1 MNFMNNNN
9 NNNNNPYAGGAVYDP
24 FATQLNGNTNNQN
37 MYNTNNIGPNTAAPT
52 NNVYQNTN
60 VRAPYLDPGPVFTAV
75 AFDARPYVRFSSYNI
90 PAFTGYVLDSPK
102 LKAAKD
108 IIVMILNTGIGAAAD
123 NMLYTDKSYVC
134 SLSDNSSLTI
144 KIKVE
149 LKSAGNTIPALYN
162 EVTSSNELGL
172 GSVIDESYFRAN
184 PNILQSTSIKSNYK
198 SSPDTFVKDFIQ
210 GLSNYI
216 DTISNYINDSMYRE
230 NDVMVMPYAL
240 KIFMETSR
248 LEYGPI
254 AIRPTLTIINN
265 NWIVAFG
272 YELTPDVTMK
282 LKSDT
287 RF

>member
-1 MNFMNNNN
+1 MNFNNNN
-9 NNNNNPYAGGAVYDP
+9 NNGNGAYTVGDVYDP
-24 FATQLNGNTNNQN
+24 FATQLNNNNQYN
-37 MYNTNNIGPNTAAPT
+37 NQYNTQQVQQPVQQPVQP
-52 NNVYQNTN
+52 VYQQQTAIK
-60 VRAPYLDPGPVFTAV
+60 APYLDPGPIFTAV

-90 PAFTGYVLDSPK
+90 PAFGGYVTDSPK

-108 IIVMILNTGIGAAAD
+108 IIMMVLNTGIGAAAD
-123 NMLYTDKSYVC
+123 NMLYTDKSYIC

-149 LKSAGNTIPALYN
+149 LKAAGNTIPALYN
-162 EVTSSNELGL
+162 EVSSSNELGL
-172 GSVIDESYFRAN
+172 GEVIDESYFRAN

-198 SSPDTFVKDFIQ
+198 SSPDSFSREYIQ

-216 DTISNYINDSMYRE
+216 DTISNYINDSIYQE
-230 NDVMVMPYAL
+230 NGLLIMPYAL
-240 KIFMETSR
+240 KIFMETAR

-254 AIRPTLTIINN
+254 AIRPTLTILNG
-265 NWIVAFG
+265 NWSVAFG

>member
-1 MNFMNNNN
+1 
-9 NNNNNPYAGGAVYDP
+9 
-24 FATQLNGNTNNQN
+24 
-37 MYNTNNIGPNTAAPT
+37 
-52 NNVYQNTN
+52 
-60 VRAPYLDPGPVFTAV
+60 
-75 AFDARPYVRFSSYNI
+75 
-90 PAFTGYVLDSPK
+90 
-102 LKAAKD
+102 
-108 IIVMILNTGIGAAAD
+108 MILNTGIGAAAD
-123 NMLYTDKSYVC
+123 NMLYTDKSYIC